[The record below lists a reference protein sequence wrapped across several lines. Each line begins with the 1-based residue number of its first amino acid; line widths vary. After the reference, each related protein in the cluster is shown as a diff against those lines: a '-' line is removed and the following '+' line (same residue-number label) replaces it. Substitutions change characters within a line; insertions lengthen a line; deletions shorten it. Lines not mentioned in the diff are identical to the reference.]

1 MCLQICR
8 AWRRPGLDLGLDVEQ
23 VSGCWA
29 EEAVGTARGLMSP
42 SLPRPALP
50 GRDCSCTPGIP
61 SPSHAVPW
69 DLARGG
75 RGAGLRSSGEPAL
88 TQADVRPT
96 RLLHRHFSQPV
107 LLQPLPG
114 EAWEPFS
121 LQGCGPPEFGG
132 HSRAVFPLPP
142 VFM

>member
-75 RGAGLRSSGEPAL
+75 RGSRTLILRGASPHTGRCETHSASLQALQPACLTAAAPRRGLGAIQSPGLRPS
-88 TQADVRPT
+88 
-96 RLLHRHFSQPV
+96 
-107 LLQPLPG
+107 
-114 EAWEPFS
+114 
-121 LQGCGPPEFGG
+121 
-132 HSRAVFPLPP
+132 
-142 VFM
+142 